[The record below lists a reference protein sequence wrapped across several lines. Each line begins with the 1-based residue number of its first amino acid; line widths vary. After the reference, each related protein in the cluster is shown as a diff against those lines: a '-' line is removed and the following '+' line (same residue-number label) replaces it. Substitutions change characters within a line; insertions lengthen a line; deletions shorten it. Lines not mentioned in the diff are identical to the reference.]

1 MLGSRAVVAKLWPQL
16 RTRKRG
22 IARHSGPQAQNH
34 RAEVVSVC
42 QSTQI
47 LNTLRCCVFRLHFQG
62 PHLPTIDH
70 SQALIVAMRL

>member
-47 LNTLRCCVFRLHFQG
+47 LNTLRCCVFACISR
-62 PHLPTIDH
+62 
-70 SQALIVAMRL
+70 ALICQPLTIPKR